1 MKYFLVNKNIYK
13 MDRIDLSL
21 LISTIAMLKQCMLKD
36 YLFIIVK
43 KINKLTMK
51 KYFNELIKYSL
62 TEDILED
69 INVILNNM
77 DDWMRHYN
85 SEMRMTMKRELM
97 INLGEIKKMFYVVI
111 K

>member
-1 MKYFLVNKNIYK
+1 MDK
-13 MDRIDLSL
+13 MDMSL
-21 LISTIAMLKQCMLKD
+21 LISTISMLNQCMLRD
-36 YLFIIVK
+36 YLCIIVK

-69 INVILNNM
+69 INIILNNM
-77 DDWMRHYN
+77 DDWMRYYN
-85 SEMRMTMKRELM
+85 SEMRMKMKRELM

>member
-1 MKYFLVNKNIYK
+1 

-21 LISTIAMLKQCMLKD
+21 LISTIAMLNKCMLRD
-36 YLFIIVK
+36 YLCIIVK
-43 KINKLTMK
+43 KINKLTIK

-97 INLGEIKKMFYVVI
+97 INLGEIRKMFYVVI
-111 K
+111 E

>member
-1 MKYFLVNKNIYK
+1 
-13 MDRIDLSL
+13 
-21 LISTIAMLKQCMLKD
+21 MLKD

>member
-1 MKYFLVNKNIYK
+1 
-13 MDRIDLSL
+13 
-21 LISTIAMLKQCMLKD
+21 
-36 YLFIIVK
+36 VK